1 MFGGP
6 DSSGPRIVGFAFRTR
21 MILVQLA
28 RPRRRANRGGRQGVS
43 ETNDEKNY
51 LDTSIPVADVYRVF
65 AGLGGDIE
73 LPDGRVIDQRV
84 QTEVALAFMK
94 ALQNAFSSWS
104 MNEILGYSFIIKET
118 IDNHRIAVKDIA
130 HELGI
135 PMSTASDVV
144 AKLERLERVE
154 TFQCPTDRRRRL
166 LRLHPKAIEKRL
178 ADPDGWA
185 PKVRAEVTRILS
197 QHK

>member
-1 MFGGP
+1 
-6 DSSGPRIVGFAFRTR
+6 

-28 RPRRRANRGGRQGVS
+28 QPRRRNGRGRGRQGVS
-43 ETNDEKNY
+43 EESDDENY
-51 LDTSIPVADVYRVF
+51 LDTSVPVADVYRVF
-65 AGLGGDIE
+65 AGLGADIK
-73 LPDGRVIDQRV
+73 LPDGRVIDQRT

-94 ALQNAFSSWS
+94 ALQSAFSSWS

-118 IDNHRIAVKDIA
+118 IDNQRIAVKDMA

-154 TFQCPTDRRRRL
+154 SFRCKSDGRRRL
-166 LRLHPKAIEKRL
+166 LRLHPKAISKRL
-178 ADPDGWA
+178 GEDAGWA
-185 PKVRAEVTRILS
+185 DAMRREVTRLLNQS
-197 QHK
+197 E